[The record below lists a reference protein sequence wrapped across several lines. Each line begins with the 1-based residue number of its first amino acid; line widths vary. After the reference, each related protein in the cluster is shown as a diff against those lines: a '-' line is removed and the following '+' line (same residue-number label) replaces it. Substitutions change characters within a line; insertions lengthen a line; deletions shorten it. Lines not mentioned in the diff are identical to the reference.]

1 VFRIF
6 MLTCCGKRIGVVT
19 PCTDDHEDGSSE
31 RADERWAE
39 VEAALTQS
47 EPAFPD
53 WSQATAWIRDRT

>member
-1 VFRIF
+1 

-39 VEAALTQS
+39 VEAALAQ
-47 EPAFPD
+47 
-53 WSQATAWIRDRT
+53 